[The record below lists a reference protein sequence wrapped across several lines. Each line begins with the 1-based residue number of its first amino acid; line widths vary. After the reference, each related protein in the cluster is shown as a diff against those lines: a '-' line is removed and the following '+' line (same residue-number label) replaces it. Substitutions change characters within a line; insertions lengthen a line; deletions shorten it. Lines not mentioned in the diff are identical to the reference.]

1 MVKLSNNELSEICN
15 HLGQSKIINIQKI
28 FGGCIN
34 HTWRLD
40 FANSRF
46 FLKKNERDQKL
57 LKFEQY
63 CLNDLRKY
71 SNSQNIIIP
80 EVIDYFEYEHN
91 EYLLMEWLDLNNVSQ
106 KKLGVGIAEIHLN
119 SNKKKPNKPDTLN
132 YLGFTHRK
140 VGDFENAE
148 IYYSMGLELD
158 PKHVGINEYMGEL
171 FVVTNRLD
179 KAKERLAVLKDCNCK
194 EYKELKLVIE
204 GKKESKY

>member
-1 MVKLSNNELSEICN
+1 MMYKKFL
-15 HLGQSKIINIQKI
+15 IILLFVLIASPA
-28 FGGCIN
+28 FSAGSGGGSGGGEEGKPVTQYQIAEKMIKKAKK
-34 HTWRLD
+34 
-40 FANSRF
+40 FE
-46 FLKKNERDQKL
+46 KKNKTDKAQKHY
-57 LKFEQY
+57 K
-63 CLNDLRKY
+63 KA
-71 SNSQNIIIP
+71 IG
-80 EVIDYFEYEHN
+80 
-91 EYLLMEWLDLNNVSQ
+91 YLI
-106 KKLGVGIAEIHLN
+106 KH
-119 SNKKKPNKPDTLN
+119 NKKFPADPDTLN

-140 VGDFENAE
+140 IGDYENAE

>member
-1 MVKLSNNELSEICN
+1 MIYKKFLTVLFFILITSPAFSAGSGGGTGSGDGGKSNEQGKPITQYQIAE
-15 HLGQSKIINIQKI
+15 KMINKAKK
-28 FGGCIN
+28 FE
-34 HTWRLD
+34 
-40 FANSRF
+40 
-46 FLKKNERDQKL
+46 KKNKTDKAQKHYKKAIGYL
-57 LKFEQY
+57 LK
-63 CLNDLRKY
+63 
-71 SNSQNIIIP
+71 
-80 EVIDYFEYEHN
+80 H
-91 EYLLMEWLDLNNVSQ
+91 
-106 KKLGVGIAEIHLN
+106 
-119 SNKKKPNKPDTLN
+119 NKKFPADPNTLN

-140 VGDFENAE
+140 VGDYENAE

>member
-1 MVKLSNNELSEICN
+1 MFFRIIFIIICLSIYLWAGYRIGNVDKKTSKSERIIWS
-15 HLGQSKIINIQKI
+15 LIILLFTALLFVLVTSPAFSAGGSGGSGGGEESKPVTQYQIAEKMIKKAKK
-28 FGGCIN
+28 FE
-34 HTWRLD
+34 
-40 FANSRF
+40 
-46 FLKKNERDQKL
+46 KKNKTDKAQKHYKKAIGYL
-57 LKFEQY
+57 LK
-63 CLNDLRKY
+63 
-71 SNSQNIIIP
+71 
-80 EVIDYFEYEHN
+80 H
-91 EYLLMEWLDLNNVSQ
+91 
-106 KKLGVGIAEIHLN
+106 
-119 SNKKKPNKPDTLN
+119 NKKFPADPNTLN

-140 VGDFENAE
+140 VGDYENAE

>member
-1 MVKLSNNELSEICN
+1 MMYKKLLTVLLFVLISSQAFSAGSSGGSGGGETKPVSQYEIAVKMIDKAKKFE
-15 HLGQSKIINIQKI
+15 
-28 FGGCIN
+28 
-34 HTWRLD
+34 
-40 FANSRF
+40 
-46 FLKKNERDQKL
+46 KKNKTDKAQKHYKKAIGYL
-57 LKFEQY
+57 LK
-63 CLNDLRKY
+63 
-71 SNSQNIIIP
+71 
-80 EVIDYFEYEHN
+80 H
-91 EYLLMEWLDLNNVSQ
+91 
-106 KKLGVGIAEIHLN
+106 
-119 SNKKKPNKPDTLN
+119 NKKFPADPDTLN

-140 VGDFENAE
+140 VGDYENAE

>member
-1 MVKLSNNELSEICN
+1 MMYKKFLIILLFVLVASPALPAGGSGGSGGGEE
-15 HLGQSKIINIQKI
+15 SKPVTQYQIAEKMIKKAKK
-28 FGGCIN
+28 FE
-34 HTWRLD
+34 
-40 FANSRF
+40 
-46 FLKKNERDQKL
+46 KKNKTDKAQKHYKKAIGYL
-57 LKFEQY
+57 LK
-63 CLNDLRKY
+63 
-71 SNSQNIIIP
+71 
-80 EVIDYFEYEHN
+80 H
-91 EYLLMEWLDLNNVSQ
+91 
-106 KKLGVGIAEIHLN
+106 
-119 SNKKKPNKPDTLN
+119 NKKFPADPNTLN

-140 VGDFENAE
+140 VGDYENAE